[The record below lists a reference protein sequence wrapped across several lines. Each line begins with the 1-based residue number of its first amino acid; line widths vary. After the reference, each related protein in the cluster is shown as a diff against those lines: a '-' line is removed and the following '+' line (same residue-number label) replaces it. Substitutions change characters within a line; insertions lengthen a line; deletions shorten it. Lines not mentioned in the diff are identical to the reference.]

1 MIWSLGAGAHSLSS
15 PQGSNSGKDRV
26 AVQALLTDPLLSD
39 MAGQRPYLVQPP
51 ARRHCPPASAPSVP
65 RSGRGCRYSH
75 WASIWAPTQQ
85 HNLHTQCSWAWL
97 CGVGRHLRAPG
108 WVPRAPR
115 SVPGKWV
122 LHVACEPT
130 GGTVVPLLSLTCPC
144 GAPPTPGAPLPL
156 ASCQQSRPGAAAPPP
171 QSVPAP
177 KHCCVR
183 HIWPQCSCGGRGGA
197 DITLRRGGPPAAWV
211 RGGGQRLGGGRKVAL
226 ESLGLAGPPM
236 CRAPAALREASG
248 KDLGGNGLRNLLG
261 GVLAHRNPSSASPLE
276 PTHLW
281 HCQTWG
287 RLCIPT
293 TPVQKPL
300 WSPSP
305 RIALPN

>member
-1 MIWSLGAGAHSLSS
+1 MTW
-15 PQGSNSGKDRV
+15 QER
-26 AVQALLTDPLLSD
+26 DPS
-39 MAGQRPYLVQPP
+39 
-51 ARRHCPPASAPSVP
+51 SAPSQAPLPTCLPVP
-65 RSGRGCRYSH
+65 GCALGWGVGCRYSY

-85 HNLHTQCSWAWL
+85 RNLHTVLLGMAVW
-97 CGVGRHLRAPG
+97 GGGHLRAPG
-108 WVPRAPR
+108 WVPQAPR
-115 SVPGKWV
+115 NVPGKWV
-122 LHVACEPT
+122 LLVAYELV

-144 GAPPTPGAPLPL
+144 GRPPPSPGAPLPL

-197 DITLRRGGPPAAWV
+197 DITLRRAGPAAWV
-211 RGGGQRLGGGRKVAL
+211 RVGGQRLGGGRKVAL

-236 CRAPAALREASG
+236 CWAPAALREASE

-261 GVLAHRNPSSASPLE
+261 GVLAHHNPSSASPLE

-281 HCQTWG
+281 HRQARG

-293 TPVQKPL
+293 TPVQEPAVV
-300 WSPSP
+300 PP
-305 RIALPN
+305 TPHRPPPCIT